1 MSTQATLSQDDI
13 ALGAKVIS
21 YSIQALGFI
30 ASMALA
36 SACSS
41 AIIAILV
48 AIISTIVLTLLGA
61 VAAFFITSAMDV
73 KHVAYVGATTNSVMF
88 KLGGLFAR
96 KPAQVAA

>member
-1 MSTQATLSQDDI
+1 MSASTRTQFDDI

-21 YSIQALGFI
+21 HATQALGFI

-41 AIIAILV
+41 AIIAVLV
-48 AIISTIVLTLLGA
+48 AIISTVVLTLLGA
-61 VAAFFITSAMDV
+61 VAAFFITAKLDA
-73 KHVAYVGATTNSVMF
+73 KHVEAIGSTTHSVMF

-96 KPAQVAA
+96 KPAPLAA

>member
-1 MSTQATLSQDDI
+1 MTTSTTISNDDI

-21 YSIQALGFI
+21 YSTQLLGFI

-41 AIIAILV
+41 VIIAILV
-48 AIISTIVLTLLGA
+48 GIISTIVLTLLGA
-61 VAAFFITSAMDV
+61 VAGFFITSKLDV

-88 KLGGLFAR
+88 KLGSMFAR
-96 KPAQVAA
+96 KPAPIAA